1 MISELSQL
9 SLAVVKHLKYKNK
22 QDVKTAQNVKHLINT
37 AYN

>member
-22 QDVKTAQNVKHLINT
+22 QDVKAAQCKT
-37 AYN
+37 FD